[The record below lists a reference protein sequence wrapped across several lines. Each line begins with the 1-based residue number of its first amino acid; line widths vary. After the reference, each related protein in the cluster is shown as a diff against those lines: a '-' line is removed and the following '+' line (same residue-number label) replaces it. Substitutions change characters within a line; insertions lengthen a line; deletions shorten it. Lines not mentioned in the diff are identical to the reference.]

1 MENNNKK
8 CSITKHKEVN
18 AISYCQ
24 ECNKYM
30 CNKCFNHHQELFED
44 HHIYNLDKDI
54 NEIFINI
61 CKEQNHSN
69 KLQYFCKDHNILCCA
84 NCIVQI
90 EGKGNGQHKN
100 CNICFIEN
108 IKEEKKNKLNE
119 NIKYLEDLSIKLED
133 SIKELKIMFEKI
145 NESKEKLKLK
155 IQKIFTN
162 IRTILN
168 EREDEILLEVDDKF
182 KDLYGNENII
192 KEGEKLPNKIKL
204 SLEKGK
210 LINNEWNDNNK
221 LSSIINNCINIEDNI
236 KNINIINENI
246 KNYKINN
253 DIKIDFD
260 LENEYF
266 DNFIYTIKSFG
277 ILYASNDLDSLIL
290 KNKDDLNKFSN
301 LLSKKIK
308 IKKMKLLYRASKDGL
323 NLNNLRDKIN
333 NKSNLIF
340 LFLIGNTRIFGS
352 FISSKIEVQHQTYTK
367 DENAFVFSLN
377 NNKIYEI
384 LIPQY
389 AIYFYNG
396 YTVLIGNNW
405 NGNGF
410 WINSGKFNEKL
421 LTEPKIYDF
430 QKNYELT
437 EGKNEFNELEIF
449 EINQNIN

>member
-1 MENNNKK
+1 MEDNKKK
-8 CSITKHKEVN
+8 CSNEEHPNID
-18 AISYCQ
+18 AISFCQ
-24 ECNKYM
+24 NCKIYI
-30 CNKCFNHHQELFED
+30 CNKCLNHHQSLFKK
-44 HHIYNLDKDI
+44 HLII
-54 NEIFINI
+54 NIDNNQEIFIDKCNENNHNDKLDFY
-61 CKEQNHSN
+61 CKN
-69 KLQYFCKDHNILCCA
+69 HNILCCA
-84 NCIVQI
+84 ACITKI
-90 EGKGNGQHKN
+90 KANGFGQHKD
-100 CNICFIEN
+100 CDVCFLQD
-108 IKEEKKNKLNE
+108 IKEEMKNKLND
-119 NIKYLEDLSIKLED
+119 NMKFLEDLSNNLNN
-133 SIKELKIMFEKI
+133 SIKELKSLYDNIDKR
-145 NESKEKLKLK
+145 KEEIKSK
-155 IQKIFTN
+155 IQNTFTKIRST
-162 IRTILN
+162 LN
-168 EREDEILLEVDDKF
+168 EREDELLLEVDNKF
-182 KDLYGNENII
+182 NELFGNEDII
-192 KEGEKLPNKIKL
+192 REGEKLPNKIKL

-210 LINNEWNDNNK
+210 INENDWNDNNK
-221 LSSIINNCINIEDNI
+221 LNSIINICINIEDNI

-410 WINSGKFNEKL
+410 WINSGKFYEKL

-449 EINQNIN
+449 EINYK

>member
-1 MENNNKK
+1 MEDNKKK
-8 CSITKHKEVN
+8 CSNEEHPNID
-18 AISYCQ
+18 AISFCQ
-24 ECNKYM
+24 NCKIYI
-30 CNKCFNHHQELFED
+30 CNKCLNHHQALFKK
-44 HHIYNLDKDI
+44 HLII
-54 NEIFINI
+54 NFDNNQDIFIDKCDENNHYDKLNFY
-61 CKEQNHSN
+61 CKN
-69 KLQYFCKDHNILCCA
+69 HNILCCA
-84 NCIVQI
+84 ACITKI
-90 EGKGNGQHKN
+90 KANGFGQHKD
-100 CNICFIEN
+100 CDVCFLQD
-108 IKEEKKNKLNE
+108 IKEEMKNKLND
-119 NIKYLEDLSIKLED
+119 NMKFLEDLSNNLNN
-133 SIKELKIMFEKI
+133 SIKELKSLYDNIDKR
-145 NESKEKLKLK
+145 KEEIKSK
-155 IQKIFTN
+155 IQNTFTKIRSN
-162 IRTILN
+162 LN
-168 EREDEILLEVDDKF
+168 ERENELLLEVDNKF
-182 KDLYGNENII
+182 NELFGNEDII
-192 KEGEKLPNKIKL
+192 REGEKLPNKIKL

-210 LINNEWNDNNK
+210 INENDWNDNNK
-221 LSSIINNCINIEDNI
+221 LSSIINICINIEGDV

-290 KNKDDLNKFSN
+290 KNKGDLNKFSN

-308 IKKMKLLYRASKDGL
+308 VKKMKLLYRASKDGL

-449 EINQNIN
+449 EINYK

>member
-1 MENNNKK
+1 MEDNKKK
-8 CSITKHKEVN
+8 CSNEEHPNID
-18 AISYCQ
+18 AISFCQ
-24 ECNKYM
+24 NCKIYI
-30 CNKCFNHHQELFED
+30 CNKCLNHHQALFKK
-44 HHIYNLDKDI
+44 HLII
-54 NEIFINI
+54 NFDNNQDIFIDKCDENNHYDKLNFY
-61 CKEQNHSN
+61 CKN
-69 KLQYFCKDHNILCCA
+69 HNILCCA
-84 NCIVQI
+84 ACITKI
-90 EGKGNGQHKN
+90 KANGFGQHKD
-100 CNICFIEN
+100 CDVCFLQD
-108 IKEEKKNKLNE
+108 IKEEMKNKLND
-119 NIKYLEDLSIKLED
+119 NMKFLEDLSNNLNN
-133 SIKELKIMFEKI
+133 SIKELKSLYDNIDKR
-145 NESKEKLKLK
+145 KEEIKSK
-155 IQKIFTN
+155 IQNTFTKIRSN
-162 IRTILN
+162 LN
-168 EREDEILLEVDDKF
+168 ERENELLLEVDNKF
-182 KDLYGNENII
+182 NELFGNEDII
-192 KEGEKLPNKIKL
+192 REGEKLPNKIKL

-210 LINNEWNDNNK
+210 INENDWNDNNK
-221 LSSIINNCINIEDNI
+221 LSSIINICINIEGDV

-277 ILYASNDLDSLIL
+277 ILYAPNDLDSLIL

-410 WINSGKFNEKL
+410 WIGSGKFYEKL

-430 QKNYELT
+430 QKNDELT

-449 EINQNIN
+449 EINYK

>member
-1 MENNNKK
+1 MEDNKKK
-8 CSITKHKEVN
+8 CSNEEHPNID
-18 AISYCQ
+18 AISFCQ
-24 ECNKYM
+24 NCKIYI
-30 CNKCFNHHQELFED
+30 CNKCLNHHQALFKK
-44 HHIYNLDKDI
+44 HLII
-54 NEIFINI
+54 NIDNNQDIFIDKCDENNHYDKLNFY
-61 CKEQNHSN
+61 CKN
-69 KLQYFCKDHNILCCA
+69 HNILCCA
-84 NCIVQI
+84 ACITKI
-90 EGKGNGQHKN
+90 KANGFGQHKD
-100 CNICFIEN
+100 CDVCFLQD
-108 IKEEKKNKLNE
+108 IKEEMKNKLND
-119 NIKYLEDLSIKLED
+119 NMKFLEDLSNNLNN
-133 SIKELKIMFEKI
+133 SIKELKSLYDNIDKR
-145 NESKEKLKLK
+145 KEEIKSK
-155 IQKIFTN
+155 IQNTFTKIRST
-162 IRTILN
+162 LN
-168 EREDEILLEVDDKF
+168 EREDELLLEVDNKF
-182 KDLYGNENII
+182 NELFGNEDII
-192 KEGEKLPNKIKL
+192 REGEKLPNKIKL

-210 LINNEWNDNNK
+210 INENDWNDNNK
-221 LSSIINNCINIEDNI
+221 LSSIINICINIEGDV

-277 ILYASNDLDSLIL
+277 ILYAPNDLDSLIL

-449 EINQNIN
+449 EINYK

>member
-1 MENNNKK
+1 MEDNKKK
-8 CSITKHKEVN
+8 CSNEEHPNID
-18 AISYCQ
+18 AISFCQ
-24 ECNKYM
+24 NCKIYI
-30 CNKCFNHHQELFED
+30 CNKCLNHHQALFKK
-44 HHIYNLDKDI
+44 HLII
-54 NEIFINI
+54 NIDNNQDIFIDKCDENNHYDKLNFY
-61 CKEQNHSN
+61 CKN
-69 KLQYFCKDHNILCCA
+69 HNILCCA
-84 NCIVQI
+84 ACITKI
-90 EGKGNGQHKN
+90 KANGFGQHKD
-100 CNICFIEN
+100 CDVCFLQD
-108 IKEEKKNKLNE
+108 IKEEMKNKLND
-119 NIKYLEDLSIKLED
+119 NMKFLEDLSNNLNN
-133 SIKELKIMFEKI
+133 SIKELKSLYDNIDKR
-145 NESKEKLKLK
+145 KEEIKSK
-155 IQKIFTN
+155 IQNTFTKIRSN
-162 IRTILN
+162 LN
-168 EREDEILLEVDDKF
+168 ERENELLLEVDNKF
-182 KDLYGNENII
+182 NELFGNEDII
-192 KEGEKLPNKIKL
+192 REGEKLPNKIKL

-210 LINNEWNDNNK
+210 INENDWNDNNK
-221 LSSIINNCINIEDNI
+221 LSSIINICINIEDNI

-277 ILYASNDLDSLIL
+277 ILYAPNDLDSLIL

-430 QKNYELT
+430 QNNYELT

-449 EINQNIN
+449 EINYK

>member
-1 MENNNKK
+1 MEDNKKK
-8 CSITKHKEVN
+8 CSNEEHPNID
-18 AISYCQ
+18 AISFCQ
-24 ECNKYM
+24 NCKIYI
-30 CNKCFNHHQELFED
+30 CNKCLNHHQALFKK
-44 HHIYNLDKDI
+44 HLII
-54 NEIFINI
+54 NFDNNQDIFIDKCNENNHYDKLNFY
-61 CKEQNHSN
+61 CKN
-69 KLQYFCKDHNILCCA
+69 HNILCCA
-84 NCIVQI
+84 ACITKI
-90 EGKGNGQHKN
+90 KANGFGQHKD
-100 CNICFIEN
+100 CDVCFLQD
-108 IKEEKKNKLNE
+108 IKEEMKNKLND
-119 NIKYLEDLSIKLED
+119 NMKFLEDLSNNLNN
-133 SIKELKIMFEKI
+133 SIKELKSLYDNIDKR
-145 NESKEKLKLK
+145 KEEIKSK
-155 IQKIFTN
+155 IQNTFTKIRST
-162 IRTILN
+162 LN
-168 EREDEILLEVDDKF
+168 EREDELLLEVDNKF
-182 KDLYGNENII
+182 NELFGNEDII
-192 KEGEKLPNKIKL
+192 REGEKLPNKIKL

-210 LINNEWNDNNK
+210 INENDWNDNNK
-221 LSSIINNCINIEDNI
+221 LSSIINICINIEDNI

-449 EINQNIN
+449 EINYK

>member
-1 MENNNKK
+1 MEDNKKK
-8 CSITKHKEVN
+8 CSNEEHPNID
-18 AISYCQ
+18 AISFCQ
-24 ECNKYM
+24 NCKIYI
-30 CNKCFNHHQELFED
+30 CNKCLNHHQALFKK
-44 HHIYNLDKDI
+44 HLII
-54 NEIFINI
+54 NFDNNQDIFIDKCDENNHYDKLNFY
-61 CKEQNHSN
+61 CKN
-69 KLQYFCKDHNILCCA
+69 HNILCCA
-84 NCIVQI
+84 ACITKI
-90 EGKGNGQHKN
+90 KANGFGQHKD
-100 CNICFIEN
+100 CNVCFLQD
-108 IKEEKKNKLNE
+108 IKEEMKNKLND
-119 NIKYLEDLSIKLED
+119 NMKFLEDLSNNLNN
-133 SIKELKIMFEKI
+133 SIKELKSLYDNIDKR
-145 NESKEKLKLK
+145 KEEIKSK
-155 IQKIFTN
+155 IQNTFTKIRST
-162 IRTILN
+162 LN
-168 EREDEILLEVDDKF
+168 EREDELLLEVDNKF
-182 KDLYGNENII
+182 NELFGNEDII
-192 KEGEKLPNKIKL
+192 REGEKLPNKIKL

-210 LINNEWNDNNK
+210 INENDWNDNNK
-221 LSSIINNCINIEDNI
+221 LSSIINICINIEDNI

-277 ILYASNDLDSLIL
+277 ILYAPNDLDSLIL

-449 EINQNIN
+449 EINYK

>member
-1 MENNNKK
+1 MEDNKKK
-8 CSITKHKEVN
+8 CSNEEHPNID
-18 AISYCQ
+18 AISFCQ
-24 ECNKYM
+24 NCKIYI
-30 CNKCFNHHQELFED
+30 CNKCLNHHQALFKK
-44 HHIYNLDKDI
+44 HLII
-54 NEIFINI
+54 NFDNNQDIFIDKCDENNHYDKLNFY
-61 CKEQNHSN
+61 CKN
-69 KLQYFCKDHNILCCA
+69 HNILCCA
-84 NCIVQI
+84 ACITKI
-90 EGKGNGQHKN
+90 KANGFGQHKD
-100 CNICFIEN
+100 CDVCFLQD
-108 IKEEKKNKLNE
+108 IKEEMKNKLND
-119 NIKYLEDLSIKLED
+119 NMKFLEDLSNNLNN
-133 SIKELKIMFEKI
+133 SIKELKSLYDNIDKR
-145 NESKEKLKLK
+145 KEEIKSK
-155 IQKIFTN
+155 IQNTFTKIRST
-162 IRTILN
+162 LN
-168 EREDEILLEVDDKF
+168 EREDELLLEVDNKF
-182 KDLYGNENII
+182 NELFGNEDII
-192 KEGEKLPNKIKL
+192 REGEKLPNKIKL

-210 LINNEWNDNNK
+210 INENDWNDNNK
-221 LSSIINNCINIEDNI
+221 LSSIINICINIEDNI

-308 IKKMKLLYRASKDGL
+308 VKKMKLLYRASKDGL

-449 EINQNIN
+449 EINYK